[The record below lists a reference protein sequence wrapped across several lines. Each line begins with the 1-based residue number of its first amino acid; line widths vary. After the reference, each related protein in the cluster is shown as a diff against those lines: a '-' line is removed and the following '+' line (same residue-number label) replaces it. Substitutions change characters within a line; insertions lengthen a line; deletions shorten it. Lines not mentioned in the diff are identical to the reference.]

1 MKSLFTSTITI
12 LAMALLAACDGSGG
26 GFAPPVQIVPVEI
39 TAANAP
45 AVTSDSLNAA
55 SFASDIGVLVGPGLL
70 GGPAE
75 PGMWSRLGKLPV
87 TGVSKILDPVF
98 EVAVGPITED
108 CLVTGT
114 ITLTG
119 NIANPLTITAGD
131 TISTVFV
138 NCDDGDGQVLDGAMN
153 ITITAFTGSVDT
165 GLFQMGMRVS
175 LGDLSMDDGSEV
187 GPAVVDGNFNM
198 SVNTLLYPVT
208 TTVVT
213 GDLLSL
219 VAAGRSLTMRSF
231 SSDSRLD
238 EGMFPL
244 GYTMIA
250 SGAVQSSRFD
260 GEALY
265 ETIVPFAG
273 SGDSYPYE
281 GVMLITG
288 AANSSI
294 RVTALDV
301 LTVRLEMDYNGDGTV
316 DETRDVTWEEAI
328 S

>member
-1 MKSLFTSTITI
+1 MKSLYTSTITT
-12 LAMALLAACDGSGG
+12 LAVVLLAACDGSSDG
-26 GFAPPVQIVPVEI
+26 GFSPPVQTAPVEI
-39 TAANAP
+39 TAANAA

-55 SFASDIGVLVGPGLL
+55 SIASDFGVLVGPGVL

-75 PGMWSRLGKLPV
+75 SGMWSKLGKLPV
-87 TGVSKILDPVF
+87 MDVSKILDPVF
-98 EVAVGPITED
+98 EVVVITEN
-108 CLVTGT
+108 CLVSGT
-114 ITLTG
+114 VTLTA

-131 TISTVFV
+131 TINSVFV
-138 NCDDGDGQVLDGAMN
+138 NCDDGDGEVLDGEMD

-165 GLFQMGMRVS
+165 GLFQMGMRVVLTS
-175 LGDLSMDDGSEV
+175 LSMDDGSEV
-187 GPAVVDGNFNM
+187 GPAVADGNFNM
-198 SVNTLLYPVT
+198 SVNTLSYPVT

-213 GDLLSL
+213 GDLFSL
-219 VAAGRSLTMRSF
+219 VAAGRSLTMRNF

-244 GYTMIA
+244 GYTMLA

-265 ETIVPFAG
+265 ETIVPFVG

-288 AANSSI
+288 ANSSSI
-294 RVTALDV
+294 RVTALDE
-301 LTVRLEMDYNGDGTV
+301 LNVRVEIDYDGDGAV
-316 DETRDVTWEEAI
+316 DETRNITWEDAI

>member
-1 MKSLFTSTITI
+1 
-12 LAMALLAACDGSGG
+12 
-26 GFAPPVQIVPVEI
+26 
-39 TAANAP
+39 
-45 AVTSDSLNAA
+45 
-55 SFASDIGVLVGPGLL
+55 
-70 GGPAE
+70 
-75 PGMWSRLGKLPV
+75 MWSKLGKLPV
-87 TGVSKILDPVF
+87 MGVSKILDPVF
-98 EVAVGPITED
+98 EVVVITEN
-108 CLVTGT
+108 CLVSGT
-114 ITLTG
+114 VTLTA

-131 TISTVFV
+131 TINSVFV
-138 NCDDGDGQVLDGAMN
+138 NCDDGDGEVLDGEMD

-165 GLFQMGMRVS
+165 GLFQMGMRVVLTS
-175 LGDLSMDDGSEV
+175 LSMDDGSEV
-187 GPAVVDGNFNM
+187 GPAVADGNFNM
-198 SVNTLLYPVT
+198 SVNTLSYPVT

-213 GDLLSL
+213 GDLFSL
-219 VAAGRSLTMRSF
+219 VAAGRSLTMRNF

-244 GYTMIA
+244 GYTMLA

-265 ETIVPFAG
+265 ETIVPFVG

-288 AANSSI
+288 ANSSSI

-301 LTVRLEMDYNGDGTV
+301 LTVRLEIDYNGDGAV